1 VSDQLDR
8 VRSALSDRYD
18 IERELGAGGMATVY
32 LAKDIKH
39 SRQVAIKVLKP
50 ELAAGL
56 GPERFLR
63 EIETAA
69 TLTHSHILPLYDSGQ
84 AVGEAEEDSFLYY
97 VMPYL
102 EGESLRERL
111 ERDPQLTVEEA
122 IRVTT
127 EVASALDYSHR
138 QGVIHRD
145 IKPENIMLHDSQAL
159 LADFGIALELSAIE
173 VERLTGTGISLGT
186 PHYMSPEQATGER
199 EIDARTDV
207 YSLGCVLY
215 EMLAGRPPVE
225 GDTLGK
231 ILAEKTLGRTTPL
244 RQLRSDLPNRFVRT
258 IEKAFAAEPAERYS
272 TAAEFGTSLDNAA
285 AELRDAPRRR
295 VRRRVA
301 GVATVLFVVAAAAVG
316 FVYAER
322 ERERWARTA
331 GLAELDRLAR
341 ADQWDSVFV
350 LGLEIASIVP
360 DDSAFVRMWSGMTG
374 ETSIRTEPAGAKV
387 FRRPY
392 DDSDTTSVYLGTTP
406 LEVVRLPAGG
416 SRLRIELAGYRTL
429 DLVANSFLGVRI
441 GHTDLAEHLITLD
454 AADAIPDDME
464 FVDAAGYEKA
474 EYWTEPFVKDGR
486 EVSWQEAMSLFV
498 DRTGRPG
505 PSTWYAG
512 SYPDG
517 QGDYPVGGVSWY
529 EAVAYAQFKG
539 KRLPTGHHW
548 GQGLSFGLHALTVPR
563 SNIAS
568 TTAGPAPAGSFKGL
582 GSFGTYDQMG
592 NVREW
597 TYNETEGG
605 RLIMGG
611 GWSDAEWRRRDV
623 APAWDRSPSN
633 GFRLA
638 QYLEDTDG
646 LTQAHGPLTLTGES
660 ARDYAT
666 ERPIGEGEFAIY
678 KRMYDYDAIPLE
690 PRVEQVDTAQHWI
703 REQVSFTAAYGS
715 ERMAAYV
722 YLPKRA
728 RPPYQAV
735 LFWPGNNVMF
745 FRRIDQMPEA
755 HHDYFVTAGRAV
767 VLPAFNGSFG
777 RVDPLA
783 GSGPNTPLRRRDR
796 VIEWVQDVRRTID
809 YLATRPDVDSSRLAL
824 AGHSWGGIYWPIPL
838 AVEPRIKVGISFV
851 GGLPVGSRPLPE
863 VDPFNFLPRVRAPI
877 LMLGGRYDPTFPYE
891 ISQKPM
897 FELVGSDPAD
907 KAFYLHEG
915 SASVPAGHNVPL
927 EIVARESLAWL
938 DRYLGPVTSV
948 PE

>member
-1 VSDQLDR
+1 MSDQLDR

-84 AVGEAEEDSFLYY
+84 AVGEEEEDSFLYY

-138 QGVIHRD
+138 NGVIHRD
-145 IKPENIMLHDSQAL
+145 IKPENIMLHDDQAL

-244 RQLRSDLPNRFVRT
+244 RQLRSDLPIRFVRT

-301 GVATVLFVVAAAAVG
+301 GVATVLFVVGAAAAG
-316 FVYAER
+316 FVYADR
-322 ERERWARTA
+322 EREQWARTE

-350 LGLEIASIVP
+350 LGLEIASIIP
-360 DDSAFVRMWSGMTG
+360 DDSAFLRRWSGMTG
-374 ETSIRTEPAGAKV
+374 ETAIRTEPAGARV

-406 LEVVRLPAGG
+406 LEGVRLPVWA

-429 DLVANSFLGVRI
+429 DLVPVNFLGVSI
-441 GHTDLAEHLITLD
+441 GQTVLAEHLITLD
-454 AADAIPDDME
+454 AADVIPDGMVRVAGLRDPERDFVLGDFWMDRYEVTNRQFGE
-464 FVDAAGYEKA
+464 FVDAGGYEKP
-474 EYWTEPFVKDGR
+474 EYWSEPFLRDGR
-486 EVSWQEAMSLFV
+486 EISWQEAMSLFV

-505 PSTWYAG
+505 PSTWYAA
-512 SYPDG
+512 SYPEG

-529 EAVAYAQFKG
+529 EAMAYAQFTG
-539 KRLPTGHHW
+539 KRLPTVYHW
-548 GQGLSFGLHALTVPR
+548 EQGLARLLHALTVPR

-568 TTAGPAPAGSFKGL
+568 ATSGPAPVGSFRGL

-605 RLIMGG
+605 RLIVGG
-611 GWSDAEWRRRDV
+611 GWSDAEWRSRDV

-638 QYLEDTDG
+638 HYLEDTDD
-646 LTQAHGPLTLTGES
+646 LTQAHGPVTRTDRW
-660 ARDYAT
+660 RDYAS
-666 ERPIGEGEFAIY
+666 ERPVGASEFTIY
-678 KRMYDYDAIPLE
+678 KRRYDYDAIPLE

-715 ERMAAYV
+715 ERMAAYL

-735 LFWPGNNVMF
+735 LFWPGGNVF
-745 FRRIDQMPEA
+745 YFQRIDQMPEA
-755 HHDYFVTAGRAV
+755 HHDFFVTAGRAV
-767 VLPAFNGSFG
+767 VLPVFKGSFG
-777 RVDPLA
+777 RGPTRGPRTTLA
-783 GSGPNTPLRRRDR
+783 RTDA

-809 YLATRPDVDSSRLAL
+809 YLATRPDIDSSRLAL
-824 AGHSWGGIYWPIPL
+824 AGHSWGGQFWPIPL

-851 GGLPVGSRPLPE
+851 GGLLGSFFSFPPPGGGPVQLPAAGPGPDPDVGWQVRPWIPIRDFPE
-863 VDPFNFLPRVRAPI
+863 ADVRA
-877 LMLGGRYDPTFPYE
+877 
-891 ISQKPM
+891 
-897 FELVGSDPAD
+897 
-907 KAFYLHEG
+907 
-915 SASVPAGHNVPL
+915 
-927 EIVARESLAWL
+927 ARHRSCGQGFLC
-938 DRYLGPVTSV
+938 P
-948 PE
+948 